1 MNMSCLQPFLVLS
14 LAAMSRKKEKE
25 DVDMEEEEEEEEE
38 WEVDEPWRNSKGRK
52 TGGAPPLGLGKPE
65 ELPSKP
71 RGW

>member
-25 DVDMEEEEEEEEE
+25 DVDMEEEEEEEE
-38 WEVDEPWRNSKGRK
+38 WEEDGPWKIPREGRLV
-52 TGGAPPLGLGKPE
+52 GAPPLGLGKPE

>member
-25 DVDMEEEEEEEEE
+25 DVDMEEEEEEE
-38 WEVDEPWRNSKGRK
+38 WEDDEPWRNSKGRK
-52 TGGAPPLGLGKPE
+52 SGGGTTLGLGKPE
-65 ELPSKP
+65 ELPSNP